1 MAVTRVLVL
10 GVLLKQPMHGYE
22 VRRELEGWNAE
33 QWANI
38 AYGSIYFALAKMAE
52 ERLVEVVST
61 DDRGNRPART
71 VYAIT
76 DTGRGEFERLLRE
89 LWWEYRPAIDPFRVA
104 LSFMNCLPREE
115 VLAALRQRA
124 GGLRSAL
131 DGFPYAIEGRLRNP
145 SAPRHLAG
153 VLRLAAAHIQTQLCW
168 VEETIDKVERG
179 EMP

>member
-22 VRRELEGWNAE
+22 VRRELESWNAE

-38 AYGSIYFALAKMAE
+38 AYGSIYFSLAKMAE
-52 ERLVEVVST
+52 EHLVAVVST

-76 DTGRGEFERLLRE
+76 DQGRIEFERLLRE

-104 LSFMNCLPREE
+104 LSFMNCLSRDE
-115 VLAALRQRA
+115 VLAALRHRA

-131 DGFPYAIEGRLRNP
+131 DAFPYAIEGRLRDP
-145 SAPRHLAG
+145 SAPRHLG
-153 VLRLAAAHIQTQLCW
+153 EVLRLAAAHIETQLHW
-168 VEETIDKVERG
+168 VEETIGRVERG
-179 EMP
+179 ELP